1 MNYSYQ
7 RRNHPK
13 EKLFIRPLFVPPLG
27 GVLPK
32 QSITELMKPVSEDA
46 CVWRLNSKTQL
57 KETACSEPGGVEQR
71 ESKAPLALSLC
82 WGGSLICCTSP
93 SSRGKSYFWAS
104 DDRCLMSPIFMQRCL
119 FSTKV
124 TFKHDQDNNRTFLQH
139 IYSSTSIFSINS
151 KPNREPSEYHKPPT
165 LTLNWPPVPQRAA
178 SLSGQKILRWSEELL
193 KLPELIA
200 N

>member
-1 MNYSYQ
+1 MKWLLVPAASVRTGRWKLQVNYSCQ

-57 KETACSEPGGVEQR
+57 KETACGEPGGVEQR

-93 SSRGKSYFWAS
+93 SSGGKSYSWAS

-124 TFKHDQDNNRTFLQH
+124 TFKHDQDNNRTSLQH
-139 IYSSTSIFSINS
+139 IYSSTSIFRSILNPTES
-151 KPNREPSEYHKPPT
+151 HPNTTNLP
-165 LTLNWPPVPQRAA
+165 
-178 SLSGQKILRWSEELL
+178 LSR
-193 KLPELIA
+193 
-200 N
+200 